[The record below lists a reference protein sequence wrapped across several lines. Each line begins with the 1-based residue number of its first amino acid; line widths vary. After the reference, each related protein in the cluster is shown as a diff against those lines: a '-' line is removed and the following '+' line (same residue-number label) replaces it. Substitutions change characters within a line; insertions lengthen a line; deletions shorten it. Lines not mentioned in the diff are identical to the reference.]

1 MGKLPEGPIEVRLA
15 ATLLLLLM
23 GVANFFG
30 AWQVR
35 QFASFT
41 PAGTAATVAPEG
53 HHDMTM
59 ICCQTSAAEEKP
71 VDIKTLDEPHHVIN
85 RELLVQD
92 THVHVPVYA
101 LSAGLLALI
110 VFGLRLLSRLRVAL
124 VSLLFAAP
132 LADFAGLW
140 GAHLFPRAGSLFG
153 FVAVAGGFAMG
164 AAYLV
169 ILVLTLWQCWFSK
182 NRKEISRA

>member
-1 MGKLPEGPIEVRLA
+1 MGRLPESPIEVRVA
-15 ATLLLLLM
+15 ATLFLLLL
-23 GVANFFG
+23 GVSNFFG
-30 AWQVR
+30 AWQVKL
-35 QFASFT
+35 FASFT
-41 PAGTAATVAPEG
+41 PAGTATFVAPES
-53 HHDMTM
+53 HHEMTM

-71 VDIKTLDEPHHVIN
+71 VDIKMLDQTRHAIN

-101 LSAGLLALI
+101 LTAALLAVI
-110 VFGLRLLSRLRVAL
+110 AFGLRMSSRIRVAL

-132 LADFAGLW
+132 LADFSGLW
-140 GAHLFPRAGSLFG
+140 GAHLVPRAGGFFG

-169 ILVLTLWQCWFSK
+169 ILVLALWQCWFSR
-182 NRKEISRA
+182 NRKEDFLA